1 LEICAVSHHSFS
13 DDKKSLSGALKYM
26 ESITI
31 MLLDSRQN
39 LEFGTKW
46 KSYIAELN
54 GQNLPTYLVIYVILD
69 NKDIS
74 FENIKPLVE
83 KRIEE
88 YKAKMKAL
96 GERRIQ
102 SLKGII
108 KNTLNTKSIL
118 PMKISTDSQNFMRR

>member
-1 LEICAVSHHSFS
+1 
-13 DDKKSLSGALKYM
+13 M